1 MSTDVELGAG
11 TPFCRRI
18 FRIARAE
25 GRTTSSLKEGTVT
38 TAHRW
43 NLRETGCG
51 LHCCKFFPVCRS
63 RGLQPFASLCNYSEF
78 LLYLAVVSFFKSLR
92 PELDERRYLSEP
104 RIAIRDHRRSWGL
117 FPRATK

>member
-25 GRTTSSLKEGTVT
+25 GRTTSSLKEGTVM
-38 TAHRW
+38 TARRW
-43 NLRETGCG
+43 NLRETGCD
-51 LHCCKFFPVCRS
+51 LHCCKFFPVFRS
-63 RGLQPFASLCNYSEF
+63 RLLQPLTSLCNYSEF

-92 PELDERRYLSEP
+92 PALDERR
-104 RIAIRDHRRSWGL
+104 
-117 FPRATK
+117 